1 MKTTKIITRDNYE
14 AYMVDYWDGTLTP
27 ALTEALLLFLDN
39 NLDIKKDAMGAGEF
53 TISPENMVFDAKH
66 EILKKEIGQE
76 NIDEFLVAEL
86 EHQLLPHE
94 QNELSLFLASNPE
107 YLRDRKLYALTKL
120 RPDTSL
126 RYPNK
131 RGLKKGAMM
140 PLWIRYSSVAAAAC
154 LFLGIG
160 IWFYNQP
167 PTVVVVN
174 NPKTIIQPESIQPA
188 TSLIETPK
196 ADARIIKNNPLPH
209 NTSVMP
215 VLTVTGKKKH
225 EVEPI
230 ASINNASENF
240 YTYSK
245 NRKPGDYLEALVN
258 SYVPTQHDLIT
269 HAPEEPGETQP
280 GLNRPNA
287 NKTLDETLN
296 GFANKSL
303 DRIIKDSTLARE
315 IGNSNYSL
323 KTRIAKALAFATG
336 KASKGKVKVE
346 AIPNLDGSLATMSFT
361 NGRYNYVK
369 KF

>member
-1 MKTTKIITRDNYE
+1 MKSNNTITRDNYE
-14 AYMVDYWDGTLTP
+14 AYMVDYWDGNLTP
-27 ALTEALLLFLDN
+27 DLTVELLRFLDSN
-39 NLDIKKDAMGAGEF
+39 PDIKKEAMDAGQF
-53 TISPENMVFDAKH
+53 TISPENMLFDAKQ
-66 EILKKEIGQE
+66 EILKKEISKE

-86 EHQLLPHE
+86 EHELLPHE
-94 QNELSLFLASNPE
+94 QNELSLFLASNPQ
-107 YLRDRKLYALTKL
+107 YIRDRKLYALTKL
-120 RPDTSL
+120 HPDTSL

-188 TSLIETPK
+188 ISLIETPK
-196 ADARIIKNNPLPH
+196 ADAPIIKNNPLPH
-209 NTSVMP
+209 NTSVIP
-215 VLTVTGKKKH
+215 VLAVTDKKKH

-258 SYVPTQHDLIT
+258 SYVPSQKYIIT
-269 HAPEEPGETQP
+269 NAPEEANAPEPEVKT
-280 GLNRPNA
+280 PNT
-287 NKTLDETLN
+287 NKTLDDAMN

-303 DRIIKDSTLARE
+303 DRIIKDTALTQE
-315 IGNSNYSL
+315 MKNSNYSIQT
-323 KTRIAKALAFATG
+323 KVAKAIAWATG
-336 KASKGKVKVE
+336 KVSKGKVKVE

-361 NGRYNYVK
+361 NGKYNYTK
-369 KF
+369 RF